1 MEEERTKMEVMNLT
15 PKNKVETIRSY
26 LGTEGRLLF
35 ASKTMYREKHPNHKI
50 FFNACLFDSNFT
62 QLWWGDINFNLD
74 NDSLQLLANYLKETI
89 YITMEHDYRWNGLK
103 KSQIN
108 NDKVVVYKPIKK

>member
-1 MEEERTKMEVMNLT
+1 MIINLQ
-15 PKNKVETIRSY
+15 PKDIIEAVRSH
-26 LGTEGRLLF
+26 LGTEGRLLS
-35 ASKTMYREKHPNHKI
+35 ASKSMYRKKYPNHRV

-62 QLWWGDINFNLD
+62 QLWWGDIDFDLD

-108 NDKVVVYKPIKK
+108 NNNEVVVYTPQ